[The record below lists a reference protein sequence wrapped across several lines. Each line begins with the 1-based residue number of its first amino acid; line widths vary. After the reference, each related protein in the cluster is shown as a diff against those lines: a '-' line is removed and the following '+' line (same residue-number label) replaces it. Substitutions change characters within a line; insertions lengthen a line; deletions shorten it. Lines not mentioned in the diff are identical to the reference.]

1 MYKGKAVLS
10 FFVLTT
16 IFVSQFYFSRVKNR
30 ELRDFNVLNSNL
42 TESKDIREKSG
53 LKETK
58 VYNSISNLQDSDL
71 KTVIL
76 PGSAK

>member
-10 FFVLTT
+10 FFLLTT

-58 VYNSISNLQDSDL
+58 VDNSISNLQDSDL

>member
-58 VYNSISNLQDSDL
+58 VDNSISNLQDSDL